1 MIDSKPTITDAIQG
15 QHGTPWT
22 HVVPWSTDSCRAMV
36 NSNLWGNGSTT
47 ATSGAMAARIA
58 MATTA
63 MGPRSHMI
71 EPIAFNNQPDRSA
84 TNQGMQR
91 QRYGTTWLKK
101 AVLLLTFQFNNY

>member
-1 MIDSKPTITDAIQG
+1 MQYKGNMELHGLMSCHG
-15 QHGTPWT
+15 QQT
-22 HVVPWSTDSCRAMV
+22 HVVPWS
-36 NSNLWGNGSTT
+36 T
-47 ATSGAMAARIA
+47 ATSGAMAARMA
-58 MATTA
+58 MATRTA

>member
-22 HVVPWSTDSCRAMV
+22 HVVPWST
-36 NSNLWGNGSTT
+36 
-47 ATSGAMAARIA
+47 ATSGAMAARMA
-58 MATTA
+58 MATRMA

-91 QRYGTTWLKK
+91 QRYGTTWLEK
-101 AVLLLTFQFNNY
+101 AVLELTFQFNNY